1 MPLGSAATSTIDI
14 DFTRA
19 QGVNSQGKI
28 TFAPPRVV
36 IGTTIISRRGVV
48 VDIVDGIGEI
58 DLVRLPA
65 GTYQVREEID
75 GTTPYEYSFSLPT
88 NAAAT
93 VQYESIAQVDP
104 VPEVYTVVRS
114 VNNVLP
120 NPVTGNVTI
129 TAEAGPHTHVAAD
142 VTNFNSA
149 VDARIGL
156 LVDGAPASL
165 DTLNELAA
173 ALGDDPNFAATLA
186 NALGGKISSS
196 VVDAA
201 GDLVVGLAAD
211 TVGRLPIG
219 AAGKLLG
226 VVGGALAWVDPP
238 EAPGGGVEGGNAL
251 MFRTSTG
258 LITGSGSTFLAGEDG
273 PWAVAPTMWRPP
285 AGQAAVGEVIDLLVS
300 TIVGATSSDGSG
312 NPGGAGAEMDM
323 AAINN
328 SNPAAPVILRCLSSG
343 TNTPLPNG
351 HGGLYIWASSK
362 KIPPIMDWVVEAGDL
377 VGGTITLAL
386 LYRNTANGGSS
397 QGLRIGHATLWPGS
411 VTMRN
416 NGTPFE

>member
-36 IGTTIISRRGVV
+36 VNTTILSRRGVV
-48 VDIVDGIGEI
+48 AEVVDGVGEI

-75 GTTPYEYSFSLPT
+75 GTAPYEYSFSLPT
-88 NAAAT
+88 SAAAT
-93 VQYESIAQVDP
+93 VQYETIAHVDP

-114 VNNVLP
+114 VNGVLP
-120 NPVTGNVTI
+120 NAVTGNVVI

-149 VDARIGL
+149 VDARIAIV
-156 LVDGAPASL
+156 VDGAPGSL

-173 ALGDDPNFAATLA
+173 ALGDDPNFATTIIA
-186 NALGGKISSS
+186 ALGGKVNASI
-196 VVDAA
+196 VDAA
-201 GDLVVGLAAD
+201 GDIVVGVAAD

-219 AAGKLLG
+219 ANGKLLG
-226 VVGGALAWVDPP
+226 VVAGALSWVDPP
-238 EAPGGGVEGGNAL
+238 EGGVEGGNAL
-251 MFRTSTG
+251 MFRRSTG
-258 LITGSGSTFLAGEDG
+258 LITGSGTTFLAGEDG
-273 PWAVAPTMWRPP
+273 PWTVSPTMWRPP
-285 AGQAAVGEVIDLLVS
+285 AGPAQVGQVIDLLIS
-300 TIVGATSSDGSG
+300 AIVGATSSDGSG
-312 NPGGAGAEMDM
+312 NPGGAGAELDI
-323 AAINN
+323 AAIDNT
-328 SNPAAPVILRCLSSG
+328 NPGAPVLLRCLSSG
-343 TNTPLPNG
+343 TNTPLANG
-351 HGGLYIWASSK
+351 YGGLYLWAANSRR
-362 KIPPIMDWVVEAGDL
+362 IPAVEDWVVEAGDL

-386 LYRNTANGGSS
+386 LYRNTASGGSS
-397 QGLRIGHATLWPGS
+397 QGLRIGHASLWPGR